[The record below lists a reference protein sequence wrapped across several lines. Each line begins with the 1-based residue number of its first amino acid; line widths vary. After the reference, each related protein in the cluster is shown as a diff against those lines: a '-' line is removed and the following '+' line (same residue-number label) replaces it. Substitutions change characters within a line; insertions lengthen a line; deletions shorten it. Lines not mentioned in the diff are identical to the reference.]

1 MTVHALLS
9 HITSQLL
16 MVMKYLYPS
25 FWRRQPNYSCQ
36 KTHFPPTSYPCFH
49 FFLPLLNQML
59 KSSDE
64 NDLENSK
71 EETGAGDTK

>member
-9 HITSQLL
+9 HINSQLL
-16 MVMKYLYPS
+16 MVMQYLHPS
-25 FWRRQPNYSCQ
+25 FQRRQPNYSCQ
-36 KTHFPPTSYPCFH
+36 KTHFPPTSHPCFH

-59 KSSDE
+59 KV
-64 NDLENSK
+64 LRKMTWNSK